1 MSDLVILAIIV
12 LIFGRPMVNTITRN
26 QRKMLKMRLAARE
39 LVVDTA
45 WKQEAERLQRELNSV
60 RETSTNYAL
69 SLEATISSLER
80 RLEYV
85 EMRNL
90 SLMSDEKARIQNER

>member
-1 MSDLVILAIIV
+1 MDELAILAIIV

-26 QRKMLKMRLAARE
+26 QRKMLKMRLAARQPA
-39 LVVDTA
+39 VDTT

-69 SLEATISSLER
+69 SLEATISRLER
-80 RLEYV
+80 RLEHV
-85 EMRNL
+85 EMR
-90 SLMSDEKARIQNER
+90 SVSSMSDDKVRIQNER